1 MSAKN
6 VVVEVIVSVIYIVF
20 SLFKCI
26 MNINVTRKSQ
36 FKFSNIKRSWPCI
49 LKIKIVSFFIAK
61 LTKKTIWN

>member
-20 SLFKCI
+20 SLFKYI

-36 FKFSNIKRSWPCI
+36 FKLSNIKRRWPCI